1 MIIEADK
8 NSATFVVLQKSKQ
21 QKLSLCFA
29 RNASWLLAFLVSKVS
44 K

>member
-1 MIIEADK
+1 MITEADK

-29 RNASWLLAFLVSKVS
+29 RNASWLFEFLVSKVS